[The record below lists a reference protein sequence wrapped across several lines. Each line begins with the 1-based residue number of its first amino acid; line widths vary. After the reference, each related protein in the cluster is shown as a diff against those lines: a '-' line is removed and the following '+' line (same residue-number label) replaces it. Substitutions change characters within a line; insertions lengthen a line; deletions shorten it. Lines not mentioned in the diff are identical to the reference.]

1 MLFSVTKF
9 FNSADTLTITLN
21 GSGDLNLKRNRISFN
36 ILRPSFCILVFLFAS
51 PILYLYHSGL
61 LFKPTEG
68 DAGAQHNKTI
78 KSHPNKHN
86 GARPQVGSDNKTH
99 VESFDTG
106 FGFENL

>member
-1 MLFSVTKF
+1 M
-9 FNSADTLTITLN
+9 
-21 GSGDLNLKRNRISFN
+21 
-36 ILRPSFCILVFLFAS
+36 VFLFAS

-106 FGFENL
+106 FGLKSKTPNCEKSSDHYHG

>member
-1 MLFSVTKF
+1 MIKNLDREKGQFC
-9 FNSADTLTITLN
+9 NS
-21 GSGDLNLKRNRISFN
+21 
-36 ILRPSFCILVFLFAS
+36 LRPSFCILVFLFAS

-68 DAGAQHNKTI
+68 DTGAQHNKTI

-106 FGFENL
+106 FGLIIRISS

>member
-1 MLFSVTKF
+1 
-9 FNSADTLTITLN
+9 
-21 GSGDLNLKRNRISFN
+21 
-36 ILRPSFCILVFLFAS
+36 
-51 PILYLYHSGL
+51 LYHSGL

-106 FGFENL
+106 FGLIMRIPIRELFRIKAAKTAVVPHRTL